1 MWRQGSR
8 GDLLALSVCE
18 WRGCVC
24 LTHVGSQS
32 SGRVRPWAA
41 SLCVWECVMVHG
53 GVWGPRH
60 CGACV
65 RLWVCVCSDVWHAS
79 VRVVHV
85 PVVCAD
91 VVCVMWAPWGACGMR
106 RVCQGVGGLS
116 VVCGSV

>member
-65 RLWVCVCSDVWHAS
+65 RLWVCVCALMCGTRPYMWYMCLWS
-79 VRVVHV
+79 V
-85 PVVCAD
+85 PTW
-91 VVCVMWAPWGACGMR
+91 CV
-106 RVCQGVGGLS
+106 
-116 VVCGSV
+116 